1 MEAPEELKK
10 RHAIN
15 PEYYGCIENMD
26 IAIGK
31 LMNYLKEQNLEDNT
45 IVIFASDNGSQ
56 WDYSNLPFRG
66 EKHFNYEGGLRVPCI
81 VRWHKHVPTGVI
93 SEFNGCFYGY
103 ITNVSVF
110 SGCSG
115 SYRSCY

>member
-1 MEAPEELKK
+1 
-10 RHAIN
+10 
-15 PEYYGCIENMD
+15 MD

-66 EKHFNYEGGLRVPCI
+66 RETF
-81 VRWHKHVPTGVI
+81 
-93 SEFNGCFYGY
+93 
-103 ITNVSVF
+103 
-110 SGCSG
+110 
-115 SYRSCY
+115 

>member
-1 MEAPEELKK
+1 MAAPEELKK

-56 WDYSNLPFRG
+56 WIILIC
-66 EKHFNYEGGLRVPCI
+66 HFGRE
-81 VRWHKHVPTGVI
+81 T
-93 SEFNGCFYGY
+93 F
-103 ITNVSVF
+103 
-110 SGCSG
+110 
-115 SYRSCY
+115 